1 MKNFK
6 KTFTTLTITCMMGA
20 MLTGCSG
27 KNDIDKDFAN
37 QAVSAA
43 NEQQTTDL
51 PQTETRISESAA

>member
-37 QAVSAA
+37 QAISAA
-43 NEQQTTDL
+43 
-51 PQTETRISESAA
+51 PKIRGSESKLSK